1 MADIAD
7 RAQDEMCWTRRA
19 MDQSRVNA
27 APVLPSAL
35 YCVECGDAIPEARRQ
50 AVPGV
55 QLCVECQQEA
65 DG

>member
-7 RAQDEMCWTRRA
+7 RAQNEMYWTRKA
-19 MDQSRVNA
+19 MEQNRVQLNPIGA
-27 APVLPSAL
+27 SAHW
-35 YCVECGDAIPEARRQ
+35 CIECGDPIPEARRQ